1 MFLLILLI
9 TGGVTFWISSFV
21 DFNLKIIFIF
31 FFALFSL
38 FLTFHFSYLLASS
51 VTTQLKVLQEKA
63 SAVNTGETTSTLV
76 MTNIQELA
84 DLSKEIDLMSRRLSQ
99 QFYDLNLE
107 KEKFNFVL
115 QSLKEGVFAIDKTKT
130 ILFQNRSVPASLIPE
145 NSGMRKIN
153 MVITHSKFLEFL
165 NEHIEKDKEG
175 KTLLECN
182 KRYYSVRLYNL
193 QTNPDYPLF
202 IGVISDK
209 TEERERQIM
218 REQFVQSASHEL
230 KTPITSIKGYTETL
244 EKKLSFLPENSNER
258 KFLNAIKRNTERM
271 IRIVEDMLTISKLEN
286 ANTTIQKEEFLILEL
301 VDRLQLTL
309 GGILST
315 KNQKFIAE
323 VPPDL
328 EIYADPILLEHLLLN
343 LIQNASMYSPNDKNI
358 YLKVER
364 LSDRIT
370 ISVRDEGIG
379 IPESELERIFER
391 FYRVDTNRSREQ
403 GGTGLGLSI
412 VKHIT
417 KLHNGWITVQSKLG
431 EGSTFTINLPAE
443 KNHILSRP
451 ST

>member
-1 MFLLILLI
+1 MLILLI
-9 TGGVTFWISSFV
+9 TGGTTFGISSFV
-21 DFNLKIIFIF
+21 ELNLKIILIF

-38 FLTFHFSYLLASS
+38 FLTFHFSYSLASS

-63 SAVNTGETTSTLV
+63 SAVNAGETSSTLV

-130 ILFQNRSVPASLIPE
+130 ILFQNRSVPTSLIPE

-153 MVITHSKFLEFL
+153 TVITHPKFLEFL
-165 NEHIEKDKEG
+165 NDHIEKDKEG
-175 KTLLECN
+175 KILLECN
-182 KRYYSVRLYNL
+182 KKYYSVRLYNL
-193 QTNPDYPLF
+193 QANPDYPLF

-244 EKKLSFLPENSNER
+244 EKKLSFLPGNSNEK

-286 ANTTIQKEEFLILEL
+286 ANTTIQREEFLILEL
-301 VDRLQLTL
+301 VDRLQMTL

-315 KNQKFIAE
+315 KNQKFITQI
-323 VPPDL
+323 PSDL

-343 LIQNASMYSPNDKNI
+343 LIQNASMYSPNNKNI

-364 LSDRIT
+364 FSDRICRLYIMPT
-370 ISVRDEGIG
+370 SVADFYGIIG
-379 IPESELERIFER
+379 TRSITHR
-391 FYRVDTNRSREQ
+391 FHSSSHAV
-403 GGTGLGLSI
+403 
-412 VKHIT
+412 
-417 KLHNGWITVQSKLG
+417 
-431 EGSTFTINLPAE
+431 
-443 KNHILSRP
+443 
-451 ST
+451 